1 MLSTLP
7 QTKEYGMTAIRN
19 DQGLPSR
26 TGSQRDHDTAAA
38 SKINGARAALEG
50 EIRDLVRRNVS
61 QLHPSGNEA
70 PAARPGERQGE
81 RQSERQAER
90 QSDRPAERQERP
102 ADSGLNAG
110 GGDASNQ
117 HVNALIKQVSGAA
130 VEEIDRVVRELNSVR
145 DMLRGEGDRV
155 TREIAGFAS
164 LSHAAITSMRVIAD
178 SIAEWKNGAQHRPD
192 QRS

>member
-1 MLSTLP
+1 
-7 QTKEYGMTAIRN
+7 MTAIRN

-26 TGSQRDHDTAAA
+26 TSSQRDHDTAAA

-70 PAARPGERQGE
+70 PAARPGERQSERQGE
-81 RQSERQAER
+81 RQNERQAER

-102 ADSGLNAG
+102 ADSGLTAG

-145 DMLRGEGDRV
+145 DLLRGEGDRV